1 MKMGSAFLQQGA
13 GAAAMRTVINAL
25 PSSINLKPD
34 QLSLLN
40 EFAQSGGA
48 AKYAPQS
55 WTVQGILRDMYET
68 FAKDLEGAT
77 LDEATQNRNYEEFM
91 HEKYKQIK
99 ADEAEKAKKE
109 EEKAAAEALLA
120 DTQQTF
126 DEAEKAKKE
135 DQKAE
140 AEAL

>member
-1 MKMGSAFLQQGA
+1 MGQKQNSEYMAATTEMKEAIAALEKAILVLKEGTKMGSAFLQQGA

-40 EFAQSGGA
+40 EFAQSHGA

-77 LDEATQNRNYEEFM
+77 LDEATANRNYELFM
-91 HEKYKQIK
+91 HE
-99 ADEAEKAKKE
+99 
-109 EEKAAAEALLA
+109 
-120 DTQQTF
+120 
-126 DEAEKAKKE
+126 
-135 DQKAE
+135 
-140 AEAL
+140 